1 MSNPFSHMNR
11 AQRRKFDGLPVEQK
25 AEAIQA
31 AVMEN
36 AKKPM
41 ADAISRAMI
50 HGMALAGERIYQE
63 YVTRIDSAEI
73 TQDERGKEIDNL
85 LSFLRVAHLKHRQG
99 VGMGA
104 EEGNT

>member
-1 MSNPFSHMNR
+1 MSNSFSHMNR
-11 AQRRKFDGLPVEQK
+11 AQRRKFDSLPVEQK

-31 AVMEN
+31 AVIEN

-41 ADAISRAMI
+41 ADAVARAMI
-50 HGMALAGERIYQE
+50 HGMAFAGEQIYQN

-73 TQDERGKEIDNL
+73 AQDEREREIDNL
-85 LSFLRVAHLKHRQG
+85 LSFLRVAHLKYTQSA
-99 VGMGA
+99 GMGA